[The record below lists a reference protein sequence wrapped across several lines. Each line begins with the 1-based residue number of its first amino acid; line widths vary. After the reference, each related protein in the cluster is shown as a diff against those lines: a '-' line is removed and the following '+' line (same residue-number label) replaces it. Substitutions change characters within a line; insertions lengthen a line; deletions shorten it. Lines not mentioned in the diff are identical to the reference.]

1 MSDFTRDDAQH
12 VIDTVMTPWLDEL
25 GMTVEELT
33 ENGAVVRLPWD
44 ERISRDGGLVTGQA
58 LMSFADAAMVVVIS
72 SAIGGFQKMATIDM
86 TTSFLAAAYN
96 TDIIARGEVLRRGK
110 RMVFGRIDLETA
122 DTGEPVALIQT
133 TWTLLGDRPG

>member
-1 MSDFTRDDAQH
+1 MSEFTREDAQR

-25 GMTVEELT
+25 GMVVEELT
-33 ENGAVVRLPWD
+33 DNGAVVRLPWHA
-44 ERISRDGGLVTGQA
+44 RISRDGGLVTGQA

-86 TTSFLAAAYN
+86 TTTFLAPAFN

-110 RMVFGRIDLETA
+110 RMVFGRIDLEAA

-133 TWTLLGDRPG
+133 SWTLLG